1 MKVNFDIVEN
11 YALSYEARHV
21 DLHNNFDF
29 TGFAYDVKNRELKLS
44 WIKANGDWIDKN
56 EVAGL
61 VLVHKAVT
69 YLTVSDQDE
78 QSTYNDDSC
87 LGEISFFPSTAR
99 EINDSII
106 PQAKPKD
113 GDDILYFFENGQQ
126 IRVHCDEI
134 ELKLK

>member
-11 YALSYEARHV
+11 YALSYEARHI
-21 DLHNNFDF
+21 DLHANFDF
-29 TGFAYDVKNRELKLS
+29 AGFAYNVKERELTLS
-44 WIKANGDWIDKN
+44 WLKANGDWIDKN

-99 EINDSII
+99 EITDSII
-106 PQAKPKD
+106 PQARPKD

-126 IRVHCDEI
+126 IRVHCEEI